1 MPAIGNKTALSFQIK
16 AKCSV
21 SKARSSVMKLLHS
34 DVDTPVFM
42 PVGTQVRTFVSFCPF
57 FVRRQHHEMIP
68 SIRPGII
75 LEWKKKFW
83 LYEAR
88 TV

>member
-16 AKCSV
+16 AKCSL

-42 PVGTQVRTFVSFCPF
+42 PVGTQVRTFAPPLFLGPF
-57 FVRRQHHEMIP
+57 
-68 SIRPGII
+68 
-75 LEWKKKFW
+75 L
-83 LYEAR
+83 
-88 TV
+88 